1 MMKTRIIIAFV
12 ALIMA
17 GGLASAQT
25 SMKGR
30 IYHNP
35 NIMASVLNQNE
46 EINKEIANA
55 RKQAIENAEKKK
67 GRKLTQKEMAEI
79 DKKVEEIKKQASAAK
94 RAMTVAM
101 TIEFTSANELVAK
114 QKTKIDDDALK
125 EMGVSWLKRKAMKAA
140 LAIAPESQKSNYEV
154 KGNKIIIIDG
164 KDRDTLT
171 VSTDGN
177 TLTGYYDKD
186 TKFMLKRTK

>member
-1 MMKTRIIIAFV
+1 MMKTKIIITFV
-12 ALIMA
+12 ALMMA
-17 GGLASAQT
+17 GSLVSAQT

-30 IYHNP
+30 VYHNP

-101 TIEFTSANELVAK
+101 TIEFTSANELVAM

-171 VSTDGN
+171 VSADGK

-186 TKFMLKRTK
+186 TKFTLKRTK

>member
-1 MMKTRIIIAFV
+1 MMKTRIIIAFI
-12 ALIMA
+12 ALMMA

-30 IYHNP
+30 VYHNP
-35 NIMASVLNQNE
+35 NIMASVLAKNE

-67 GRKLTQKEMAEI
+67 GRKLTQKE
-79 DKKVEEIKKQASAAK
+79 VEEIKKQASVAK
-94 RAMTVAM
+94 KAMTVAM

-114 QKTKIDDDALK
+114 QKTKVDDDALK

-171 VSTDGN
+171 VSTDGK

-186 TKFMLKRTK
+186 TKFTLKRTK

>member
-1 MMKTRIIIAFV
+1 MMKTKIIITFV
-12 ALIMA
+12 ALMMA
-17 GGLASAQT
+17 GSLVSAQT

-30 IYHNP
+30 VYHNP

-67 GRKLTQKEMAEI
+67 GRKLT
-79 DKKVEEIKKQASAAK
+79 
-94 RAMTVAM
+94 
-101 TIEFTSANELVAK
+101 TSANELVAK

-140 LAIAPESQKSNYEV
+140 LAIAPEIRSSC
-154 KGNKIIIIDG
+154 
-164 KDRDTLT
+164 
-171 VSTDGN
+171 
-177 TLTGYYDKD
+177 
-186 TKFMLKRTK
+186 

>member
-17 GGLASAQT
+17 GSLVSAQT

-30 IYHNP
+30 VYHNP